1 MKKINL
7 KIIFPLCSMILAA
20 VFFYLGITKFG
31 FWDPVK
37 GPIGGFYPTIISAVL
52 FVISLLAFM
61 QSWKEAPPKIH
72 FDDLKV
78 LLSAIL
84 VLAGSYV
91 FGMIGAVVIYL
102 FVWMKFVEKESWKN
116 TIILTVFVGG
126 IAWLVF
132 DMWLGVNFPK
142 GIIATKL
149 F

>member
-31 FWDPVK
+31 FWDPGK
-37 GPIGGFYPTIISAVL
+37 GPIGGFYPAIISAVL

>member
-37 GPIGGFYPTIISAVL
+37 GPIGGFYPGDHISSIVCD
-52 FVISLLAFM
+52 SLLAFM

-91 FGMIGAVVIYL
+91 LA
-102 FVWMKFVEKESWKN
+102 
-116 TIILTVFVGG
+116 
-126 IAWLVF
+126 
-132 DMWLGVNFPK
+132 
-142 GIIATKL
+142 
-149 F
+149 

>member
-37 GPIGGFYPTIISAVL
+37 GPIGGFYPAIISAVL

-116 TIILTVFVGG
+116 TIILAVFVGG